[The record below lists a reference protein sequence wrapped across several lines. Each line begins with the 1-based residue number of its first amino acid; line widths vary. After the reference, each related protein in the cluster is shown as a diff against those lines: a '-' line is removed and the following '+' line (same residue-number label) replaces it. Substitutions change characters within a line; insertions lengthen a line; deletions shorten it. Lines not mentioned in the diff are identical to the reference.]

1 MNSLQTFLFVRCQNL
16 PLEKFA
22 SAESAE
28 AMTPLATTLLNT
40 TSLLK
45 LSFYTS
51 SIHALTNILI
61 IAHINF
67 GQGP

>member
-1 MNSLQTFLFVRCQNL
+1 MNSLQKFLFVRCQNL
-16 PLEKFA
+16 PLEEFA

-28 AMTPLATTLLNT
+28 AMTALATTLNT
-40 TSLLK
+40 TSLRK

-51 SIHALTNILI
+51 SIHVLTNILV
-61 IAHINF
+61 IAHISF